1 MGIYVCFLGSARTNG
16 HLVFLRR
23 PEFIYFGFW
32 IILIMLG
39 LVYRHGDGVFADL
52 IIVGRN
58 GFLMAWTSV
67 KFCSQGMERGS
78 YGDDGEGILQ
88 KLSKQFLIV
97 LRLQGCVWLRLSYC
111 AVMSFYF
118 IFRIFIILSESRHKF
133 MFGE

>member
-1 MGIYVCFLGSARTNG
+1 MGTYICFLGSARTNG

-97 LRLQGCVWLRLSYC
+97 LRLQGCVWLRLSLLGY
-111 AVMSFYF
+111 VILFYF
-118 IFRIFIILSESRHKF
+118 
-133 MFGE
+133 

>member
-1 MGIYVCFLGSARTNG
+1 MGTYACFLGSARTNG

-39 LVYRHGDGVFADL
+39 LVYRHGDGFFADL
-52 IIVGRN
+52 IIVVRN
-58 GFLMAWTSV
+58 GFLMGWTSV

-78 YGDDGEGILQ
+78 YSDDGEEILQ

-97 LRLQGCVWLRLSYC
+97 IKLQGCVAHSVTLCSS
-111 AVMSFYF
+111 VSFYF
-118 IFRIFIILSESRHKF
+118 IFRIFIFLSESRHKF

>member
-1 MGIYVCFLGSARTNG
+1 MGTYVCFLGSARTNG

-39 LVYRHGDGVFADL
+39 LVYRQGDGVFADL
-52 IIVGRN
+52 NILVRN
-58 GFLMAWTSV
+58 GFLMGWTSV

-78 YGDDGEGILQ
+78 YSDDGEGIIQ

-97 LRLQGCVWLRLSYC
+97 LRLQGYVWLRLSYST
-111 AVMSFYF
+111 VIILFYF
-118 IFRIFIILSESRHKF
+118 
-133 MFGE
+133 

>member
-1 MGIYVCFLGSARTNG
+1 MGTYVCFLGSARTNG

-39 LVYRHGDGVFADL
+39 LVYRQGDGFFADL
-52 IIVGRN
+52 NILVRN
-58 GFLMAWTSV
+58 GFLMGWTSV
-67 KFCSQGMERGS
+67 KFCFQGS
-78 YGDDGEGILQ
+78 HSDDGEGIIQ

-118 IFRIFIILSESRHKF
+118 ILFLGFS
-133 MFGE
+133 